1 MLNNV
6 VSTLSQHKHSNSEG
20 ESKMGSVHDPILPET
35 NLNEI
40 IGDVVHDIN
49 DISGKPLIMI
59 LRNLLNMAERI
70 QELNHRLSL
79 VSQEIID
86 ENNIVTEEID
96 SQLLDLIYDPICYKL
111 YIAEVMNYA
120 SEMISYEISNNLTN
134 IRKIKSIVYSETGD
148 ISSYKLE

>member
-1 MLNNV
+1 
-6 VSTLSQHKHSNSEG
+6 
-20 ESKMGSVHDPILPET
+20 MGSVHDPILPET